1 MADSSHPF
9 LRDLLQPTFLW
20 MVGAS
25 VLAGALW
32 TKRLEDRV
40 TYLEAFTTQ
49 ITSLR
54 TQADAQAAAAAAMNA
69 QLAAIHDEMMQADR
83 RDGEILENM
92 RSMDQRMQTQFNSL
106 LPHMRVAP

>member
-1 MADSSHPF
+1 MTEQRPSLF
-9 LRDLLQPTFLW
+9 RDLLQPSFLW

-25 VLAGALW
+25 ILAGVLW
-32 TKRLEDRV
+32 AKRLEDRV
-40 TYLEAFTTQ
+40 TYLEAFTAQ

-69 QLAAIHDEMMQADR
+69 QLVAIHDEMMQEDR
-83 RDGEILENM
+83 REGEILENM